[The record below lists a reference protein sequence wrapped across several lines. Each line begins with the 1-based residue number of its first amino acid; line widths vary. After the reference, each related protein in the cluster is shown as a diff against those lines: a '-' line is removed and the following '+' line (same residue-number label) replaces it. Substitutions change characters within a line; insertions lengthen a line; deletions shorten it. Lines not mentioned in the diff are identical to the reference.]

1 MGTGGRP
8 IAQAIAK
15 AARYTYMD
23 KENILSDLEKTGGPW
38 AAWEKEMDEVCP
50 TLWERFDRSLAGLV
64 ALVEKSILEAAL
76 KNNVVIVGRGA
87 NVLLRGIPHAFHMQI
102 VGPLD
107 GRVEWVIKH
116 YDIPKDAAV
125 KLVKKID
132 HDRGCYLRTIYH
144 IDWNDP
150 REYNAV
156 FDVGIQSHEQIV
168 KSALDHIGSR
178 NNACSETARLVL
190 QQRVQAAQLKAAI
203 LSDPGLFVPTL
214 EVSHSGTAL
223 VVSGV
228 IRSAKHYKRIEELA
242 HLTAPGE
249 PIDLAKLHLPD

>member
-23 KENILSDLEKTGGPW
+23 KENILSDLKKTGGPW

-50 TLWERFDRSLAGLV
+50 TLWERFDRSFAGLV
-64 ALVEKSILEAAL
+64 ALIEKSILEAAL
-76 KNNVVIVGRGA
+76 ENNVVIVGRGA
-87 NVLLRGIPHAFHMQI
+87 NVILRGIPHAFHMQI

-107 GRVEWVIKH
+107 FRVEWVMRH
-116 YDIPKDAAV
+116 YDIPYDAAL

-132 HDRGCYLRTIYH
+132 HDRGCYLRTVYH

-150 REYNAV
+150 RGYDAV
-156 FDVGIQSHEQIV
+156 FDVGIQSQEQIV
-168 KSALDHIGSR
+168 KSVLDHMSSKNG
-178 NNACSETARLVL
+178 ARSAAAQLVL
-190 QQRVQAAQLKAAI
+190 QQRAQAAQLKAAI
-203 LSDPGLFVPTL
+203 ITDSTLFVPTL

-223 VVSGV
+223 VVSG
-228 IRSAKHYKRIEELA
+228 IIHNAKHYRRIEEIA
-242 HLTAPGE
+242 HLAVPGT
-249 PIDLAKLHLPD
+249 PLDLAKLHLPD